1 MNFFMQTR
9 GEIKTVT
16 STRFNEIHSE
26 YVKVT
31 SRNENYKIQFD
42 PMMTDYNTGRY
53 KIKIS
58 IVAADMKTNKRIKHL
73 ESYINALDLVTIAD
87 LIQRKDFKSE
97 KFYGGGI
104 EEQKV
109 ICRITSFEM
118 KDECLT
124 ISIQK
129 CPGKR
134 NNDNG
139 GYSPTGKP
147 IDSISIYLR
156 GFPLQRTLYRLK
168 NYIEN
173 KFLMDFKKQE
183 FAPLENIRQLN

>member
-1 MNFFMQTR
+1 MQTR
-9 GEIKTVT
+9 GELKNVT
-16 STRFNEIHSE
+16 SVRLNEIHSE

-42 PMMTDYNTGRY
+42 PMLTDYHSGRY
-53 KIKIS
+53 KIKLS

-87 LIQRKDFKSE
+87 LIQRKDFKTE
-97 KFYGGGI
+97 KFYGGSA
-104 EEQKV
+104 ENKQT

-118 KDECLT
+118 KEDCLT

-129 CPGKR
+129 CPGKK
-134 NNDNG
+134 NPDG

-147 IDSISIYLR
+147 IDTISIYLR

-168 NYIEN
+168 TYIEH
-173 KFLMDFKKQE
+173 KMLMDFKKYE
-183 FAPLENIRQLN
+183 FAPADNIRGIN